1 MRVVTQIIDRKQ
13 QISPAGD
20 NINIKDI
27 NTDATVYRET
37 LLTESD
43 ES

>member
-1 MRVVTQIIDRKQ
+1 MRVVTQVIDGKQ
-13 QISPAGD
+13 QNSLAGD
-20 NINIKDI
+20 NKNIKDI